1 MKALITFT
9 GIVNIDIAAS
19 PLYDNDNAINNTQTT
34 NITRKSTGE
43 KKQKQNNVNTNQNA
57 QDEIMSIKSIFLR
70 LCSSCFVIQQYFQK
84 RIRK

>member
-43 KKQKQNNVNTNQNA
+43 PKNKNKT
-57 QDEIMSIKSIFLR
+57 M
-70 LCSSCFVIQQYFQK
+70 
-84 RIRK
+84 